1 MASFEDIS
9 EIISEFYLEWKNKEK
24 VKSDKLIA
32 LTSKLGHRF
41 DIKILL
47 TVYSYSAHNSFEESK
62 NDKYLEFQKS
72 TDWDSPNSKTQ
83 QDSDEWTTVK
93 KRPKRRGAGG
103 KDSLKDI
110 I

>member
-1 MASFEDIS
+1 
-9 EIISEFYLEWKNKEK
+9 LEWKNKEK

-32 LTSKLGHRF
+32 LASKLGHRF

-47 TVYSYSAHNSFEESK
+47 TVYSYSDQHSFEESK
-62 NDKYLEFQKS
+62 DDKYPEFQKFPAC
-72 TDWDSPNSKTQ
+72 DSPNSKTQ
-83 QDSDEWTTVK
+83 QDSDEWNMVK

-110 I
+110 L